1 MLKLQSICQNLAL
14 ITTGAALSLAVIDTN
29 PAQAITIT
37 YEFST
42 EEFSGKFSYDDA
54 NETRREFDYREPDIT
69 VVELTYPVDE
79 IEFFFNNRTYT
90 KADST
95 RQPVLSLFEG
105 AVGESEQLSW
115 ATEDFRFNPY
125 SGPSIFGDL
134 FTGFEVD
141 GEFVDTAIVRRVENE
156 SPASVPEAGTVIGLS
171 ILGLGW
177 LSQRKIASS
186 PRV

>member
-14 ITTGAALSLAVIDTN
+14 LTTGAALSLAVIETN

-54 NETRREFDYREPDIT
+54 NETRREFDYREPGIT

-95 RQPVLSLFEG
+95 REPVWSILAEQG
-105 AVGESEQLSW
+105 QLSW
-115 ATEDFRFNPY
+115 ATEDFSFNPD

-134 FTGFEVD
+134 FTAFEVD
-141 GEFVDTAIVRRVENE
+141 GEFVDTVSFRLVEDE
-156 SPASVPEAGTVIGLS
+156 PPASVPEPGTVIGLTL
-171 ILGLGW
+171 LGLGW
-177 LSQRKIASS
+177 LSQKKIASS
-186 PRV
+186 PKV